1 MGSWY
6 QSKDNVDILNKIE
19 SIKQDVSSTASE
31 KIAQQMSEIDRIQ
44 NEKINLLKDNIQ
56 KIDHVLSLNKI
67 DIEDKITKSRV
78 DIQRLNTIT
87 QVQKTSISNLEDEL
101 IKFQKSNNDFY
112 KKIKFLYFTHLIM
125 LLAGMIAFYLNA
137 R

>member
-31 KIAQQMSEIDRIQ
+31 KIAQQMSEIDKVQ
-44 NEKINLLKDNIQ
+44 SQ
-56 KIDHVLSLNKI
+56 KIEEIEKKFLAYIDSTNKVINSYSDYSVREITEVKKDLSYLTEKYENLSNLVLKHRELIRK
-67 DIEDKITKSRV
+67 E
-78 DIQRLNTIT
+78 
-87 QVQKTSISNLEDEL
+87 TSIIYLL
-101 IKFQKSNNDFY
+101 IVASIIING
-112 KKIKFLYFTHLIM
+112 IAC
-125 LLAGMIAFYLNA
+125 LL

>member
-31 KIAQQMSEIDRIQ
+31 KIAQQMSEIDKVQSQKIEEI
-44 NEKINLLKDNIQ
+44 EKKFLAYIDSTNKVINSYSDYSVREKTKVKKDLCYLTEKYENLLNL
-56 KIDHVLSLNKI
+56 VLKHRELRRK
-67 DIEDKITKSRV
+67 E
-78 DIQRLNTIT
+78 
-87 QVQKTSISNLEDEL
+87 TSIIYLL
-101 IKFQKSNNDFY
+101 IVVSIIING
-112 KKIKFLYFTHLIM
+112 LAC
-125 LLAGMIAFYLNA
+125 LL

>member
-31 KIAQQMSEIDRIQ
+31 KIAQQMSEIDKVQ
-44 NEKINLLKDNIQ
+44 SQ
-56 KIDHVLSLNKI
+56 KIEEIEKKFLAYIDSTNKVI
-67 DIEDKITKSRV
+67 NSYSDYSVREITKVRK
-78 DIQRLNTIT
+78 DIYYLTEDLSYLTEKYENLSNLVLKHRELIR
-87 QVQKTSISNLEDEL
+87 KETSIIYLL
-101 IKFQKSNNDFY
+101 IVASIIING
-112 KKIKFLYFTHLIM
+112 IAC
-125 LLAGMIAFYLNA
+125 LL

>member
-31 KIAQQMSEIDRIQ
+31 KIAQQMSEIDKVQSQKIEEI
-44 NEKINLLKDNIQ
+44 EKKFLSYIDSTNKVINSYSDYSVREITKVKKDLCYLTEKYENLLNL
-56 KIDHVLSLNKI
+56 VLKHRELRRK
-67 DIEDKITKSRV
+67 E
-78 DIQRLNTIT
+78 
-87 QVQKTSISNLEDEL
+87 TSIIYLL
-101 IKFQKSNNDFY
+101 IVASIIING
-112 KKIKFLYFTHLIM
+112 LTC
-125 LLAGMIAFYLNA
+125 LL

>member
-31 KIAQQMSEIDRIQ
+31 KIAQQMSEIDKAQ
-44 NEKINLLKDNIQ
+44 SQ
-56 KIDHVLSLNKI
+56 KIEELEKKFLTYINSTNKVVGSYSDYSTKEITGVKKDLAYLTDNCANLANIVLKHRELRRK
-67 DIEDKITKSRV
+67 E
-78 DIQRLNTIT
+78 
-87 QVQKTSISNLEDEL
+87 TSIIYLL
-101 IKFQKSNNDFY
+101 IVVSIIVNG
-112 KKIKFLYFTHLIM
+112 LAC
-125 LLAGMIAFYLNA
+125 LL

>member
-31 KIAQQMSEIDRIQ
+31 KIAQQMSEIDKAQ
-44 NEKINLLKDNIQ
+44 SQ
-56 KIDHVLSLNKI
+56 KIEELEKKFLSYIDSTNKVINSYSDYSTKEITGVKKDLAYLTEKYENLSNLVLKHRELRRK
-67 DIEDKITKSRV
+67 E
-78 DIQRLNTIT
+78 
-87 QVQKTSISNLEDEL
+87 TSIIYLL
-101 IKFQKSNNDFY
+101 IVASIIVNGFAC
-112 KKIKFLYFTHLIM
+112 
-125 LLAGMIAFYLNA
+125 LL